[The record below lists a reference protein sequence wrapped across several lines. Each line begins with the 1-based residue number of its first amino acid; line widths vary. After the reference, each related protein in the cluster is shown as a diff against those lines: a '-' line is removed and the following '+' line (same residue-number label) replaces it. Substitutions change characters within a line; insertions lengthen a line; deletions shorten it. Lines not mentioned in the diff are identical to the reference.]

1 MSIETTTPFHTLQTT
16 SEWNNNN
23 NNSTNNKTE
32 NTVESI
38 PIYPSAPTLAN
49 NKRMNSNAAI
59 IDEPVALSPPASPS
73 PSIINYSE
81 KRSYTTPYVKPD
93 VIIVPTPAQ
102 TPDSFRSRPS
112 IVDNEETVLKRHST
126 ISSIPD
132 SMMSSTEDGTNA
144 TSPALLNR
152 TLKESPS
159 TVSLGR
165 HNTTGHTL
173 KSARQRMA
181 DKERLQLMR
190 RSEEFQKELS
200 ARRKT
205 FKRLSRLMDHNNNT
219 SSSTTTKEEQPDE
232 DRVLMGTRISE
243 GHQNYVLMYNMLTG
257 IRIAVS
263 RVTAKVDRPLTD
275 EDFVAAHKLA
285 FDVVGDE
292 LTPGAKY
299 DFKFK
304 DYAPWVFRHLR
315 EKFGVDPADYL
326 VNIVVVAQHF

>member
-1 MSIETTTPFHTLQTT
+1 MSTTAYSTAD
-16 SEWNNNN
+16 WNNNSNNKIDNITTTNKN
-23 NNSTNNKTE
+23 NNSMFECN
-32 NTVESI
+32 
-38 PIYPSAPTLAN
+38 PLYPTAPTTAT
-49 NKRMNSNAAI
+49 NKRINNDNFI
-59 IDEPVALSPPASPS
+59 IDEPIQLSPPASPS
-73 PSIINYSE
+73 PSITEFNE
-81 KRSYTTPYVKPD
+81 KRSYTTPYIKPE
-93 VIIVPTPAQ
+93 VIIPTPIS
-102 TPDSFRSRPS
+102 TPDSFHSRHHPS
-112 IVDNEETVLKRHST
+112 SITTQQQQEENEVILKRHST

-132 SMMSSTEDGTNA
+132 SIITEDLA
-144 TSPALLNR
+144 TTVLKK
-152 TLKESPS
+152 TLRESPS

-165 HNTTGHTL
+165 HHTTGHTL
-173 KSARQRMA
+173 KSARQQMA
-181 DKERLQLMR
+181 DKERLNLMR

-205 FKRLSRLMDHNNNT
+205 FKRLSRLMDSN
-219 SSSTTTKEEQPDE
+219 KEEPEE

-326 VNIVVVAQHF
+326 VTTLTIIFILFIY

>member
-1 MSIETTTPFHTLQTT
+1 MSTGY
-16 SEWNNNN
+16 
-23 NNSTNNKTE
+23 NNSTAAVWNSNNNKME
-32 NTVESI
+32 QNIIES
-38 PIYPSAPTLAN
+38 YPQYPTAPTLAT
-49 NKRMNSNAAI
+49 NKRTVTRNSKIA
-59 IDEPVALSPPASPS
+59 DEPIELSPPASPS
-73 PSIINYSE
+73 PSIVSSYQE
-81 KRSYTTPYVKPD
+81 KRSYTAPYIKQD
-93 VIIVPTPAQ
+93 IILPTPVS
-102 TPDSFRSRPS
+102 TPDSFRIRREYN
-112 IVDNEETVLKRHST
+112 IDNSGNDIEQVILKRHST
-126 ISSIPD
+126 
-132 SMMSSTEDGTNA
+132 MSSVRESLSNDE
-144 TSPALLNR
+144 PLK
-152 TLKESPS
+152 TLTQSPS
-159 TVSLGR
+159 IISLGR
-165 HNTTGHTL
+165 SHTTGHTL
-173 KSARQRMA
+173 KSARQRTA
-181 DKERLQLMR
+181 DKEKLQLMR

-205 FKRLSRLMDHNNNT
+205 FKRLSRLMDHSKT
-219 SSSTTTKEEQPDE
+219 EEPEE

-285 FDVVGDE
+285 FDVIGDE

-326 VNIVVVAQHF
+326 VKVEAYFFCLYYILMFL

>member
-1 MSIETTTPFHTLQTT
+1 MSMIAYHANTTN
-16 SEWNNNN
+16 EWNNN
-23 NNSTNNKTE
+23 TKKIE
-32 NTVESI
+32 QNTIESFPQYHNA
-38 PIYPSAPTLAN
+38 PILAT
-49 NKRMNSNAAI
+49 NKRSLRNSKI
-59 IDEPVALSPPASPS
+59 EDEPIELSPPASPS
-73 PSIINYSE
+73 PSIVSSYQE
-81 KRSYTTPYVKPD
+81 KRSYTTPYIKQD
-93 VIIVPTPAQ
+93 IILPTPVS
-102 TPDSFRSRPS
+102 TPNSFRIRREYNLSDDEDD
-112 IVDNEETVLKRHST
+112 IEQVILKRHST
-126 ISSIPD
+126 ISSVRDSLNEEPLDNKLKTLTEIP
-132 SMMSSTEDGTNA
+132 SV
-144 TSPALLNR
+144 
-152 TLKESPS
+152 
-159 TVSLGR
+159 VSLAR
-165 HNTTGHTL
+165 SHTTGHTL

-181 DKERLQLMR
+181 DKEKLQLMR

-205 FKRLSRLMDHNNNT
+205 FRRLSRLMDHSKLT
-219 SSSTTTKEEQPDE
+219 EEPDE

-285 FDVVGDE
+285 FDVIGDE

-326 VNIVVVAQHF
+326 VSFKKYLYFLI

>member
-1 MSIETTTPFHTLQTT
+1 MSTTTATPL
-16 SEWNNNN
+16 WNSNTNENIKEINN
-23 NNSTNNKTE
+23 NNSMF
-32 NTVESI
+32 ESN
-38 PIYPSAPTLAN
+38 PIYPTAPTTAT
-49 NKRMNSNAAI
+49 NKRFLLNNNDNFIDNI
-59 IDEPVALSPPASPS
+59 IDDEPIQLSPPASPS
-73 PSIINYSE
+73 PSIINFNE
-81 KRSYTTPYVKPD
+81 KRSYTTPYIKQD
-93 VIIVPTPAQ
+93 IIIPTPVS
-102 TPDSFRSRPS
+102 TPDSFHSRQQQREEQQT
-112 IVDNEETVLKRHST
+112 DNETILKRHST

-132 SMMSSTEDGTNA
+132 SIISEDLA
-144 TSPALLNR
+144 TAVLKK
-152 TLKESPS
+152 TLRESPS

-165 HNTTGHTL
+165 HHTTGHTL

-181 DKERLQLMR
+181 DKERLSLMR

-205 FKRLSRLMDHNNNT
+205 FKRLSRLMDSN
-219 SSSTTTKEEQPDE
+219 KEEPEE

-326 VNIVVVAQHF
+326 VRIQ